1 MLNTLF
7 TEILPPQPK
16 PDKSGVGARTA
27 AAAATGSPA
36 RAPAVQ
42 ARQVM
47 IHHPAGGYQGGV
59 AAGPVV
65 AAGVQPTRH
74 EMFRANVSQ
83 LMEIQACFQGGV
95 PTVSTT
101 AGGEQGDAPQLD
113 DEFHFMTDQR
123 HIRHIAMVSR
133 PVYGPGFR
141 GQPGKN
147 FGLSARNSLINECLW
162 ILFEHRI
169 TDTMVSHLSSYVST
183 MPKWPLSA
191 AEGSWQR
198 LGQSSSLSTPQRPS
212 LRPLW

>member
-1 MLNTLF
+1 MASTWPRLGFSLLNTLF

-16 PDKSGVGARTA
+16 PDKSGVGART

-133 PVYGPGFR
+133 PTY
-141 GQPGKN
+141 
-147 FGLSARNSLINECLW
+147 LW
-162 ILFEHRI
+162 A
-169 TDTMVSHLSSYVST
+169 V
-183 MPKWPLSA
+183 
-191 AEGSWQR
+191 
-198 LGQSSSLSTPQRPS
+198 LGGYRARPS
-212 LRPLW
+212 AFLHEIY